1 MVVIGLQLQVRAELT
16 WKEALDSMPV
26 ATNSLRIFKTAAP
39 QLILSALRSN
49 EVVKGIVFLP
59 AATDELYFFDHGL
72 RTWAGQPG
80 SLTDALTELTNGT
93 PFQITYQKPLL
104 LVHVARDRLDPV
116 VPEEVRGKEIRAG
129 WSGVWIDAPWE
140 RVEPALAKVMGSRL
154 SPAASSKEAWHFYRM
169 YAAGQGLGGAEL
181 MRAVAL
187 AGRLKVAR
195 HGSKLHFAL
204 DDRPMLL
211 P

>member
-1 MVVIGLQLQVRAELT
+1 MSQRVSHETATLGRWCVFQKYRTPTACLRRSILEL
-16 WKEALDSMPV
+16 
-26 ATNSLRIFKTAAP
+26 
-39 QLILSALRSN
+39 
-49 EVVKGIVFLP
+49 
-59 AATDELYFFDHGL
+59 
-72 RTWAGQPG
+72 
-80 SLTDALTELTNGT
+80 
-93 PFQITYQKPLL
+93 
-104 LVHVARDRLDPV
+104 
-116 VPEEVRGKEIRAG
+116 
-129 WSGVWIDAPWE
+129 
-140 RVEPALAKVMGSRL
+140 EPALAKVMGSRL

-187 AGRLKVAR
+187 AGRLKVER